1 MKITTF
7 DPYTVVRKT
16 TKAAESGWVLSETMI
31 AVFVGITFL
40 VGIIGILINC
50 TITFAELGNY
60 VNMDRRSRNALDRI
74 TTSIRSA
81 KSLISYGPSTLAF
94 NYDAAGTTNLTY
106 RYDSS
111 SGMLTEE
118 WTAGGTTTATTL
130 LSGCSNLAFSVYDRD
145 LIPINDGSAG
155 KVIGIAWQCT
165 STALNRTN
173 REYMQQ
179 AQIVI
184 RNQP

>member
-1 MKITTF
+1 MKITVF

-81 KSLISYGPSTLAF
+81 KSLISYDPSTLSF
-94 NYDAAGTTNLTY
+94 KYDAAGTTNLT
-106 RYDSS
+106 
-111 SGMLTEE
+111 TVPPE
-118 WTAGGTTTATTL
+118 
-130 LSGCSNLAFSVYDRD
+130 C
-145 LIPINDGSAG
+145 
-155 KVIGIAWQCT
+155 
-165 STALNRTN
+165 
-173 REYMQQ
+173 
-179 AQIVI
+179 
-184 RNQP
+184 